1 MSSPAAVHLHAHS
14 EYSLLDGA
22 CKIEAM
28 AARAAEQGQPALG
41 LTDHGVMNG
50 AVDLYKACRKHGI
63 KPIAGLEAYLVD
75 DVKTI
80 KEKPKYE
87 RNHLTLLAESD
98 AGFANLVKLTSAGFL
113 EGFSRGKANVDM
125 EMLAAHAEGVIVLTG
140 CLQSRFCRRLVE
152 EREGDARAHLDD
164 LIQAFGPEQVYFEVQ
179 KNGIDEQEKANQG
192 IVRFAR
198 ELNRPLVGTADVHY
212 LRREDF
218 DNHAAL
224 LCVQTK
230 STLEAPKMSF
240 DTNEFYLKSNEEMSS
255 SFAEWPEAI
264 PTTLEIAERCE
275 LEIELG
281 KLLLPR
287 YPTEDGSE
295 PEAMLRRIAAEGLRE
310 RYGAPAPA
318 EAVERMEFELGVI
331 EEMGFSSYFLIVW
344 DFVRYAKEN
353 GVAVGPGRGSAA
365 GSIVSYVLKITDL
378 DPLAE
383 GLIFERFL
391 NPGRKSM
398 PDIDI
403 DFSVRGRER
412 MIRYVGDKY
421 GRESVAQIITFG
433 KMAPRAATRD
443 AARVLGFDYGSGDRL
458 AKQIPEPI
466 MGRSPSFEECLKPGQ
481 ELKKTYDA
489 EPDAKRIIDVAQGL
503 EGIIRNNS
511 IHAAAVVIA
520 DRPLHEVV
528 PLQLAEDRNAPATS
542 PNGNGS
548 GKPERQYKIVTQYSM
563 GPIEEIGLL
572 KMDFLGLRNLDVIE
586 DAIDIIERSRGER
599 IEMERIPI
607 DDAKTYAMLAKGDST
622 GVFQFE
628 SEGMRDALRKVGPT
642 EFADIVAL
650 GALYRPGAMAYIPAY
665 AKGKKD
671 PSTVR
676 YPDPRLRA
684 ITEETHGCVI
694 YQEQLMEISRS
705 MAGFSG
711 AEADDLR
718 KAIGKKK
725 RDLMATMKDK
735 FMQGLAESNT
745 APEVAR
751 DLWKLNEAAADY
763 SFNKSH
769 AACYG
774 LISYR
779 TAYLKANYPAEYM
792 AAVIS
797 SVMNTKDKVP
807 FFVNRCS
814 EMGIDVLPP
823 DVNSSDHSFVVS
835 ENAIRFGLDAVKNVG
850 HSAVEAILRAREDK
864 PIASIWDF
872 CERVDSRAVNK
883 RAIEC
888 LIKCGALDSTG
899 ATRKGMLEA
908 LPAAQSAGQKA
919 QEDAQLGQGSIF
931 EFGDGSAGGGGEGAG
946 SSHHR
951 PPISAAEFEGRELL
965 AMEKETLGTYL
976 SSHPLSEV
984 REALRARVDCGL
996 ADLANKPDGAWVTVG
1011 GIVAESKKIRTKS
1024 GNQMMF
1030 ATLDDVEGQVE
1041 MLVFKADQAESAGA
1055 IENDAVVLVRGRID
1069 HKERG
1074 ETKLVVQDAERFE
1087 PDGEEIARASAAAAA
1102 PSVPLCLAVDST
1114 KFRDV
1119 DHVIDEL
1126 RTLFDHH
1133 KGNAAVQ
1140 VFVNGNGELS
1150 KLELGAGIRVRASS
1164 LQAELGHVPGVEA
1177 LGADSLAA

>member
-1 MSSPAAVHLHAHS
+1 MIARPMSAPAAAHLHAHS

-28 AARAAEQGQPALG
+28 AARAAELDQPALG

-50 AVDLYKACRKHGI
+50 AVDLYKACSKHGI

-75 DVKTI
+75 DVQAV

-87 RNHLTLLAESD
+87 RNHLTLLAEND
-98 AGFANLVKLTSAGFL
+98 TGFANLVKLSSAGFL
-113 EGFSRGKANVDM
+113 QGFSRGKANVDM
-125 EMLAAHAEGVIVLTG
+125 RLLAEHAEGVIVLTG

-152 EREGDARAHLDD
+152 ERAEDARAHLDD

-179 KNGIDEQEKANQG
+179 KNGIAEQDRANEG

-230 STLEAPKMSF
+230 STLEAPKLSF
-240 DTNEFYLKSNEEMSS
+240 DTNEFFLKSNEEMAE

-264 PTTLEIAERCE
+264 ASTTEIAERCAI
-275 LEIELG
+275 EIELG

-287 YPTEDGSE
+287 YPTPDGSE
-295 PEAMLRRIAAEGLRE
+295 PEAMLRRIAGEGLRA
-310 RYGAPAPA
+310 RYGDPPSA
-318 EAVERMEFELGVI
+318 EAVERLEFELGVI

-344 DFVRYAKEN
+344 DFIRFAKEN
-353 GVAVGPGRGSAA
+353 GIAVGPGRGSAA
-365 GSIVSYVLKITDL
+365 GSIVSYSLSITDL
-378 DPLAE
+378 DPLSNK
-383 GLIFERFL
+383 LLFERFL

-412 MIRYVGDKY
+412 VIRYVGEKY
-421 GRESVAQIITFG
+421 GRESVAQIVTFG

-443 AARVLGFDYGSGDRL
+443 AARVLGFDYGTGDRL

-466 MGRSPSFEECLKPGQ
+466 LGRNPSFEECLKPGQ
-481 ELKKTYDA
+481 ELKRTYDS
-489 EPDAKRIIDVAQGL
+489 EPEAKKILDVAQGL

-520 DRPLHEVV
+520 DRPLQEIV
-528 PLQLAEDRNAPATS
+528 PLQLAEDRGAGPA
-542 PNGNGS
+542 NGNG
-548 GKPERQYKIVTQYSM
+548 GAKGERQYKVVTQYSM

-586 DAIDIIERSRGER
+586 DAVEIVRRSRGVELD
-599 IEMERIPI
+599 IASIPM
-607 DDAKTYAMLAKGDST
+607 DDAKTFEMLSRGDGT
-622 GVFQFE
+622 GVFQLE
-628 SEGMRDALRKVGPT
+628 SEGMREAMKKVQPT
-642 EFADIVAL
+642 EFEDIVAL
-650 GALYRPGAMAYIPAY
+650 VSLYRPGAMKYIPDY
-665 AKGKKD
+665 AKGKRN
-671 PSTVR
+671 PASVT
-676 YPDPRLRA
+676 YPDERLRP
-684 ITEETHGCVI
+684 ITEPTYGCVL
-694 YQEQLMEISRS
+694 YQEQLMEIAKR
-705 MAGFSG
+705 MAGFSP

-725 RDLMATMKDK
+725 RDLMATMKAK
-735 FMQGLAESNT
+735 FLEGMEASGT
-745 APEVAR
+745 AAKVAK
-751 DLWKLNEAAADY
+751 DMWSLMEAAADY

-769 AACYG
+769 AACYA
-774 LISYR
+774 LIAYR

-807 FFVNRCS
+807 FFVNRCE
-814 EMGIDVLPP
+814 EMGIEVLPP
-823 DVNSSDHSFVVS
+823 DVNASDHDFVVS
-835 ENAIRFGLDAVKNVG
+835 EKAIRFGLDAVKNVG
-850 HSAVEAILRAREDK
+850 HAAVEAILRAREEA

-872 CERVDSRAVNK
+872 CERVDARAVNK

-899 ATRKGMLEA
+899 ATRKGMLET
-908 LPAAQSAGQKA
+908 LPAAQSAGQKS

-931 EFGDGSAGGGGEGAG
+931 DFGDGAESGGGGAATAQ
-946 SSHHR
+946 HR
-951 PPISAAEFEGRELL
+951 PPIPATEFERRELL

-984 REALRARVDCGL
+984 REALRARVDCSL
-996 ADLANKPDGAWVTVG
+996 AELAGKPDGSWVTVG
-1011 GIVAESKKIRTKS
+1011 GIVAECKKIRTKS
-1024 GNQMMF
+1024 GTQMMF

-1041 MLVFKADQAESAGA
+1041 MLVFKADQAESATVIA
-1055 IENDAVVLVRGRID
+1055 PDAVVLVRGRID

-1074 ETKLVVQDAERFE
+1074 ETKLVVQEAERFE
-1087 PDGEEIARASAAAAA
+1087 PDGEEIARAKSVSQA
-1102 PSVPLCLAVDST
+1102 PAEPLRLTIDVAQH
-1114 KFRDV
+1114 RDP
-1119 DHVIDEL
+1119 DGLIEEL
-1126 RTLFDHH
+1126 KALFEHH
-1133 KGNAAVQ
+1133 RGEAAVYLAIA
-1140 VFVNGNGELS
+1140 NGNGSPSELKLGEGFRVRRSS
-1150 KLELGAGIRVRASS
+1150 KLLSELDH
-1164 LQAELGHVPGVEA
+1164 LLGVEA
-1177 LGADSLAA
+1177 LAA

>member
-1 MSSPAAVHLHAHS
+1 VSNASAVHLHAHS

-22 CKIEAM
+22 CKIDAM
-28 AARAAEQGQPALG
+28 AARAAELDQPALG

-50 AVDLYKACRKHGI
+50 AVDLYKACKVHGI
-63 KPIAGLEAYLVD
+63 KPIAGLEAYFVED
-75 DVKTI
+75 RHAI
-80 KEKPKYE
+80 KEQTRYE
-87 RNHLTLLAESD
+87 RNHLTLLAETNE
-98 AGFANLVKLTSAGFL
+98 GFSNLVKLTSAGFL

-125 EMLAAHAEGVIVLTG
+125 DLLARHSKGVIVLTG

-152 EREGDARAHLDD
+152 EREDDARGHLDD
-164 LIQAFGPEQVYFEVQ
+164 LIQAFGPEQVYMEVQ
-179 KNGIDEQEKANQG
+179 KNGIAEQDKANEG

-198 ELNRPLVGTADVHY
+198 ELGRPLVGTADVHY

-230 STLEAPKMSF
+230 STLQMPKMSF
-240 DTNEFYLKSNEEMSS
+240 DTNEFYIKDNAEMAA
-255 SFAEWPEAI
+255 SFAEWPEAV
-264 PTTLEIAERCE
+264 PTTLEIAERCDI
-275 LEIELG
+275 EIELG

-287 YPTEDGSE
+287 YPTADGEE
-295 PEAMLRRIAAEGLRE
+295 PEAMLRRIAAEGLRA
-310 RYGAPAPA
+310 RYGDPPPA
-318 EAVERMEFELGVI
+318 EAVERLEFELGVI

-365 GSIVSYVLKITDL
+365 GSIVSYCLNITDL
-378 DPLAE
+378 DPLAND
-383 GLIFERFL
+383 LLFERFL

-403 DFSVRGRER
+403 DFSVRGRDR
-412 MIRYVGDKY
+412 MIRYVGEKY

-443 AARVLGFDYGSGDRL
+443 AARVLGFDYATGDRL

-466 MGRSPSFEECLKPGQ
+466 MGRNPSFDDCLKPGQ
-481 ELKKTYDA
+481 ELRKTYDSDA
-489 EPDAKRIIDVAQGL
+489 DAKKIIDVAQGL

-520 DRPLHEVV
+520 DRPLQEVV
-528 PLQLAEDRNAPATS
+528 PLQLAEDRGAPAAG
-542 PNGNGS
+542 NGNGS

-586 DAIDIIERSRGER
+586 DAIEIIERSRGER
-599 IEMERIPI
+599 LDIAEIPM
-607 DDAKTYAMLAKGDST
+607 DDAQTFEMLAKGDST
-622 GVFQFE
+622 GVFQLE
-628 SEGMRDALRKVGPT
+628 SEGMREAMKKVRPT
-642 EFADIVAL
+642 EFDDIVAL
-650 GALYRPGAMAYIPAY
+650 VSLYRPGAMDYIPDY
-665 AKGKKD
+665 AKGKRN
-671 PSTVR
+671 PAAVT
-676 YPDPRLRA
+676 YPDERLRP
-684 ITEETHGCVI
+684 ITESTYGCVL
-694 YQEQLMEISRS
+694 YQEQLMEIAKQ
-705 MAGFSG
+705 MAGFSPS
-711 AEADDLR
+711 EADDLR

-725 RDLMATMKDK
+725 RDLMATMKTHFLEGMKASGTADK
-735 FMQGLAESNT
+735 
-745 APEVAR
+745 VAA
-751 DLWKLNEAAADY
+751 DLWGLMEKAADY

-769 AACYG
+769 AACYA
-774 LISYR
+774 LIAYR

-807 FFVNRCS
+807 FFVNRCA

-823 DVNSSDHSFVVS
+823 DVNSSDHSFVVA

-850 HSAVEAILRAREDK
+850 HAAVEAILRARVDK
-864 PIASIWDF
+864 PIESIWDF

-899 ATRKGMLEA
+899 DTRKGMLEA

-931 EFGDGSAGGGGEGAG
+931 DFGDDGGGGGMH
-946 SSHHR
+946 SQVQHR
-951 PPISAAEFEGRELL
+951 PPISAAEFDRAEML
-965 AMEKETLGTYL
+965 AMEKEVLGTYL

-984 REALRARVDCGL
+984 GPALRARVDCSL
-996 ADLANKPDGAWVTVG
+996 AQLGGKPDGAWVTVG
-1011 GIVAESKKIRTKS
+1011 GIVVECKKIRTKS

-1041 MLVFKADQAESAGA
+1041 MLVFKADQSESAEVIQPDA
-1055 IENDAVVLVRGRID
+1055 IVLVRGRLD
-1069 HKERG
+1069 HKDRG
-1074 ETKLVVQDAERFE
+1074 ETKLVVQEAQRFE
-1087 PDGEEIARASAAAAA
+1087 PDEAEIAGAAKKVTAL
-1102 PSVPLCLAVDST
+1102 PSGPLQVSIELA
-1114 KFRDV
+1114 K
-1119 DHVIDEL
+1119 L
-1126 RTLFDHH
+1126 RTSPRLIEELKSLFEDH
-1133 KGNAAVQ
+1133 KGEAQVHLVTQTSDGPKKLKIGEDYRVQ
-1140 VFVNGNGELS
+1140 VSPHLRYELNQ
-1150 KLELGAGIRVRASS
+1150 LLGPDAI
-1164 LQAELGHVPGVEA
+1164 
-1177 LGADSLAA
+1177 AA